1 MKIFQVFPLNL
12 LVVFTSNFSTG
23 HQQKCLLFV
32 CRLNVQLKLC
42 YLFGSKNERKASENP
57 ISLYDVCVCVA
68 FVFPWHHKAC
78 AKTHVKAHGSLKLEI
93 CSRKDIQA
101 VIVKETVCQATTSH
115 VDCEKWCL
123 ELDNGISFGR
133 KFIS

>member
-1 MKIFQVFPLNL
+1 MNVKRRKTPYHYT
-12 LVVFTSNFSTG
+12 TS
-23 HQQKCLLFV
+23 
-32 CRLNVQLKLC
+32 
-42 YLFGSKNERKASENP
+42 
-57 ISLYDVCVCVA
+57 VCVA